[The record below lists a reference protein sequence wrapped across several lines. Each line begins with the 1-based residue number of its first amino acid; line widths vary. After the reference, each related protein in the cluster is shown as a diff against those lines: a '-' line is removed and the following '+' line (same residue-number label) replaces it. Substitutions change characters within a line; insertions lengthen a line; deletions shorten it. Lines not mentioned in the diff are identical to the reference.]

1 MNQAITSRLTC
12 FKSARGLAKVS
23 LWLSLWL
30 GLLPSVQAKD
40 WSFEV
45 WLDKQKIGTHTF
57 ALNNQQLQSR
67 ADFQVKVLFINAYR
81 YQHQADEVWQ
91 GSCLDSLQAH
101 TEENRTVTDV
111 SGQLKDGQFVLIRE
125 DNKNKQVANSNDK
138 QTLPVCIM
146 TFAYWNPAI
155 LKQTRLLNPQNA
167 EYLDVTVTD
176 AGTKNILVKGQE
188 TPTHQYQL
196 RGRYKGK
203 DKLNITLWYDQQQ
216 DWVALESVT
225 PEGYKI
231 VYKLI

>member
-1 MNQAITSRLTC
+1 MNQAIISRQTC
-12 FKSARGLAKVS
+12 LKSARGLVMV
-23 LWLSLWL
+23 SLWL

-57 ALNNQQLQSR
+57 SLNNQQLQSR

-81 YQHQADEVWQ
+81 YQHQADESWQ
-91 GSCLDSLQAH
+91 GSCLNSLKAH
-101 TEENRTVTDV
+101 TEENKTITDV
-111 SGQLKDGQFVLIRE
+111 SGQLNDGQFVLNKE
-125 DNKNKQVANSNDK
+125 DKKDK
-138 QTLPVCIM
+138 QAASSSEKQKLPACIM

-167 EYLDVTVTD
+167 EYLEVTVTD

-188 TPTHQYQL
+188 TPTRQYQL
-196 RGRYKGK
+196 RGHYKGK